1 MPAILKRR
9 EIFILGHERVV
20 FSRLADGER
29 CIPFLYIVARGPR
42 NLPRDVWHAYLPFS
56 LCLFISIYVLV
67 RQIDKRGKD
76 SVGPWERG
84 WTKWKKKT
92 GDNLEW
98 EEYCKIIILQKLK
111 IPFRTHLIWVT

>member
-9 EIFILGHERVV
+9 EIPILGHGRIV
-20 FSRLADGER
+20 FSRLANGER

-56 LCLFISIYVLV
+56 SCLSISIYVLV

-84 WTKWKKKT
+84 CRLSQVVA
-92 GDNLEW
+92 DV
-98 EEYCKIIILQKLK
+98 
-111 IPFRTHLIWVT
+111 R

>member
-9 EIFILGHERVV
+9 EISILGHKRVV
-20 FSRLADGER
+20 FSRLANGER

-56 LCLFISIYVLV
+56 SCLSISIYVLV
-67 RQIDKRGKD
+67 RQIYKRGKD

-84 WTKWKKKT
+84 CCFPCAVSRLTR
-92 GDNLEW
+92 L
-98 EEYCKIIILQKLK
+98 
-111 IPFRTHLIWVT
+111 HLCLFAYPRS

>member
-42 NLPRDVWHAYLPFS
+42 NLPRDVWHTYLPFS
-56 LCLFISIYVLV
+56 SCLSISIYVLV

-84 WTKWKKKT
+84 CAQPSLTEETEK
-92 GDNLEW
+92 GD
-98 EEYCKIIILQKLK
+98 IFSQS
-111 IPFRTHLIWVT
+111 RTATS

>member
-9 EIFILGHERVV
+9 EISILGYERVV
-20 FSRLADGER
+20 FSRLANGER
-29 CIPFLYIVARGPR
+29 CIPFLYIVARGPQ
-42 NLPRDVWHAYLPFS
+42 NLPRDIWHTYLPFS

-84 WTKWKKKT
+84 CMLTRHVRVICAY
-92 GDNLEW
+92 LRM
-98 EEYCKIIILQKLK
+98 YA
-111 IPFRTHLIWVT
+111 RRR